1 MMLSPLS
8 VVILNVSFSL
18 FSSCETSLTLTYQP
32 ILLIFFMQEPPH
44 INLSTNLAHL
54 LHVRRLFHILEAT
67 FLPILKATS
76 SPITFPILCVP
87 NLTFFD
93 AFPSYENQYNSLVLL
108 DYPLHHGC
116 QHFLLLF

>member
-1 MMLSPLS
+1 YSLPFNLS
-8 VVILNVSFSL
+8 
-18 FSSCETSLTLTYQP
+18 SSCPYLIHPPPTSHILINYFCSSSSCRSPLTLTYQL
-32 ILLIFFMQEPPH
+32 IWLIFFMQEPPH

-67 FLPILKATS
+67 FLQLLKPTS

-93 AFPSYENQYNSLVLL
+93 AFPSYENQ
-108 DYPLHHGC
+108 
-116 QHFLLLF
+116 